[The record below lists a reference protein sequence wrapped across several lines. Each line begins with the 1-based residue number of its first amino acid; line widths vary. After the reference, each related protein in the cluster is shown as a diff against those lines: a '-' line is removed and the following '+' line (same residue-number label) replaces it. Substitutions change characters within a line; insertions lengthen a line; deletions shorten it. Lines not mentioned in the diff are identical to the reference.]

1 MDIQFL
7 SMQNVFYRDLIDMKK
22 REINDLDK
30 KIQINE
36 MMIGSQLGSMEKD
49 YNSGVP
55 GENVSEMN
63 DCTLCM
69 GECSHG

>member
-7 SMQNVFYRDLIDMKK
+7 SMQNVFYRDLIEMKK
-22 REINDLDK
+22 REINELDK

-55 GENVSEMN
+55 GEVTS
-63 DCTLCM
+63 DCEFCM
-69 GECSHG
+69 GECNVQH

>member
-22 REINDLDK
+22 REINEIDK

-36 MMIGSQLGSMEKD
+36 MMIGSQLGDMERVNGMN
-49 YNSGVP
+49 NSGAP
-55 GENVSEMN
+55 GD
-63 DCTLCM
+63 DCTLCL
-69 GECSHG
+69 GECNGHV

>member
-22 REINDLDK
+22 REINEIDK

-36 MMIGSQLGSMEKD
+36 MMIGSQLGDMERMTREL
-49 YNSGVP
+49 NSGVP
-55 GENVSEMN
+55 G
-63 DCTLCM
+63 DCEICL
-69 GECSHG
+69 GECKTDVQH